1 MKNIFPLILIIG
13 FFASKI
19 AAQPCLQVTECI
31 ATSCDYSDNDPIF
44 WNGLN
49 YWDPIHSQH
58 DLSEGEVDLSIALTD
73 FCGDPV
79 PELSYLLLLDMDGD
93 GMRETAVTDD
103 LVLPSG
109 FISVGNAN
117 LPNYAG
123 GNLLEF
129 DHRPVLPQ
137 WKNRFV
143 LVQSGSGNTRT
154 ASIRWAANAFPN
166 DYALPK
172 LPAGNHRILW
182 NIKGSPLCDQ
192 SFEVRDCKQPTVV
205 CINNLAVNIMPTNFI
220 QLWASDFLQYA
231 EDNATPGSQI
241 EIGIRKTGTGTGFP
255 IDANGQ
261 TTMSVVFAC
270 HELGQQPVELWAR
283 DKAGNASY
291 CETFIIVQD
300 PFGNCTGAGSVGDM
314 VACAQNPLGHGIEAV
329 EFHLDCDQPPVSQI
343 QLSTDDG
350 CAYISNIP
358 DSTSCTVTPS
368 KDDHP
373 LNGVTTFD
381 LVLTSMHILGIAP
394 FNSPY
399 KIIAA
404 DVNCSGS
411 VTTFDIVES
420 RKLILG
426 IYAELPNCP
435 SWRFVRADYVF
446 PNPANPFASQF
457 PANAPVMAGDTVEFI
472 GVKAGDVNFSAV
484 VNNIVG
490 NDTDDRATTSF
501 SIENQALSS
510 GETALVPVHA
520 SENGAWL
527 GFQFSLGFDPA
538 QIQIEEVIPHT
549 LPDMA
554 ANNFAQPRP
563 GQLNASWNTQNA
575 TDITSGTPLFYLKIK
590 ALQPVQLR
598 EALKFNLTSG
608 ISNLASEVY
617 DATTARQP
625 LSLVFREKT
634 APLAVPQLSNLQPNP
649 ATDAAFFTLQLPE
662 AASVRLEIFDLAGR
676 QLRSQTADFQAGTS
690 RVEVPVRDLPSG
702 PLAYRVTAAGQTW
715 SGRFV
720 KK

>member
-31 ATSCDYSDNDPIF
+31 AAGCDLTDNNANL
-44 WNGLN
+44 WNSQAW
-49 YWDPIHSQH
+49 WDATTMQH
-58 DLSEGEVDLSIALTD
+58 DLSEAPATLNISLVDNCGNGIGSI
-73 FCGDPV
+73 
-79 PELSYLLLLDMDGD
+79 SYLLQLDLDGN
-93 GMRETAVTDD
+93 GSRETV
-103 LVLPSG
+103 
-109 FISVGNAN
+109 ISSDNPPAAGQVDFDNAN
-117 LPNYAG
+117 
-123 GNLLEF
+123 GNGTPRDF
-129 DHRPVLPQ
+129 DQRPVQ
-137 WKNRFV
+137 ADMKYRFG
-143 LVQSGSGNTRT
+143 LEISGSGVSKIAT
-154 ASIRWAANAFPN
+154 AGWVLAGAPN
-166 DYALPK
+166 VLFSPE
-172 LPAGNHRILW
+172 LPAGNHRIQW
-182 NIKGSPLCDQ
+182 FVDGQMLCDQ
-192 SFEVRDCKQPTVV
+192 SFVVRDCKQPTVV
-205 CINNLAVNIMPTNFI
+205 CINSLSVNIMPTNFV

-255 IDANGQ
+255 TDANGHAA
-261 TTMSVVFAC
+261 TSVVFAC
-270 HELGQQPVELWAR
+270 HELGQQSVELWAR

-300 PFGNCTGAGSVGDM
+300 PFGSCTGAGSVGDM
-314 VACAQNPLGHGIEAV
+314 LACAHTPPGNGIEEV
-329 EFHLDCDQPPVSQI
+329 EFYLDCAQPPVSQI
-343 QLSTDDG
+343 QISTDDG

-381 LVLTSMHILGIAP
+381 LVLISMHILGIAP
-394 FNSPY
+394 FDSPY

-426 IYAELPNCP
+426 IYQELPNCP

-446 PNPANPFASQF
+446 PNPANPFATQY
-457 PANAPVMAGDTVEFI
+457 PTNAPVMAGDTVEFI
-472 GVKAGDVNFSAV
+472 GVKVGDVNYTAIA
-484 VNNIVG
+484 NNIVV
-490 NDTDDRATTSF
+490 NDTDDRTAASF
-501 SIENQALSS
+501 SIENQTLAS

-563 GQLNASWNTQNA
+563 GQLNASWNTPNS

-590 ALQPVQLR
+590 ALQPIQLR
-598 EALKFNLTSG
+598 EALRLNTVG
-608 ISNLASEVY
+608 PASEVY
-617 DATTARQP
+617 DHAASRLP
-625 LSLVFREKT
+625 LGLVFREKT
-634 APLAVPQLSNLQPNP
+634 VAVDAPQLSNLQPNP
-649 ATDAAFFTLQLPE
+649 VNDAAFFSLQLPE
-662 AASVRLEIFDLAGR
+662 AARARLEIFDLAGR
-676 QLRSQTADFQAGTS
+676 QLHAQTADFQAGTS
-690 RVEVPVRDLPSG
+690 RLEVPVRTLGSAG
-702 PLAYRVTAAGQTW
+702 AYLYRVTVGSQTW

-720 KK
+720 KN